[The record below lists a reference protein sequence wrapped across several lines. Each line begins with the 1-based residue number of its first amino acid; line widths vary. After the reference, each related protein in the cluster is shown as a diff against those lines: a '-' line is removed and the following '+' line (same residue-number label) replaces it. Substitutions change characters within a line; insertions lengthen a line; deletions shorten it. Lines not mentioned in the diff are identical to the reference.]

1 MRQVITS
8 SFAGVFVCFFLSYNA
23 VGAEP
28 DPGANSDWPSYGMNK
43 QMSKYADLDQ
53 INQRNVTDLEVA
65 WTWEVPDGALLD
77 AIGSSADTN
86 FFEAIASSGFKSTP
100 IKIDDTL
107 YVSTPMGYVAAI
119 NAVTGKKKWLF
130 DTRTYDDGRPAN
142 IGFNHRGVSYFE
154 DGDKRRILMGT
165 NNAYL
170 WSLDADTG
178 VPDPYFGQ
186 AGRVDLTKGLG
197 QEVDRSKY
205 SNTVAVMII
214 NNTVVMGAVI
224 SDMPLVGWLTRKQSE
239 MPPGHI
245 RGFDVHTGEQKWIF
259 HSIPKP
265 GETGHDT
272 WENESWKVTG
282 STNVWTLMSGD
293 PELGYVYLPFGAPSN
308 DWYGGQRHG
317 DNLFGKSIVCLKA
330 STGELVW
337 YFQTVH
343 HDLWDYDL
351 PAPPVLVDITV
362 DGKDIK
368 AVAQVSKQAFVYVL
382 DRVTGEPVWPIVEQP
397 FPASDVPGE
406 RTAAT
411 QPVPTRPVPFDR
423 QGLDDDDLIDF
434 TPELKAEAK
443 KIINKFRNDGFF
455 TPPSV
460 KGSLQ
465 LPGDGGGAEWNSV
478 AFDPETSM
486 LYVSSV
492 TNAIVSTLV
501 EQEPDVTE
509 FRFLRGGDRSTRGPK
524 RLPLTKPPYSRIS
537 AINLNTGDYE
547 FVVPNGDGMRQ
558 RVIDMGIPDPGP
570 LGGGGHASPMVTK
583 SLLFAAASNNK
594 PVLRAMDKAT
604 GETIHEIALPGYAA
618 GVPMTYLADGKQYV
632 VVAVIFNGRKSQLMA
647 FSLP

>member
-317 DNLFGKSIVCLKA
+317 DNLFGNSIVCLKA